1 MSNHATPNLKE
12 FAERLLAHESGLSA
26 TKGATGPVAFR
37 VCEKMRLSFSHLMG
51 AAGFRALSARALSLA
66 GREASWLVEMEIGP
80 DGSLQGL
87 AEMEGK
93 LDEKSIVAG
102 ETVLVSQILF
112 LMVTFIGSDLTLQLL
127 RDIWP
132 NMDDLNF

>member
-1 MSNHATPNLKE
+1 
-12 FAERLLAHESGLSA
+12 
-26 TKGATGPVAFR
+26 
-37 VCEKMRLSFSHLMG
+37 MRIVFSTLMG
-51 AAGFRALSARALSLA
+51 TVGFRTLSARALSLA
-66 GREASWLVEMEIGP
+66 GREVSWLVEMKIGP

-87 AEMEGK
+87 AELEGK

-102 ETVLVSQILF
+102 ETALVSQLLV

-132 NMDDLNF
+132 EMDDLNF